1 MKFVTLLAALL
12 LILSTSAAPQG
23 RGFPKPPTPADPA
36 RAPLGSQPVLK
47 ARVDTVQL
55 QREARELSEL
65 ANTLPEEMDRVSHG
79 LLNKDLPDKLKRIE
93 KLSKHLR
100 SEIQP

>member
-1 MKFVTLLAALL
+1 MKSVRLLVAFLLLSTAAL
-12 LILSTSAAPQG
+12 PQG
-23 RGFPKPPTPADPA
+23 RGWPKPPAPADPA
-36 RAPLGSQPVLK
+36 RSPLGNEPGLRAK
-47 ARVDTVQL
+47 VDTVQL

-65 ANTLPEEMDRVSHG
+65 ANTVPAEVDRVSHG
-79 LLNKDLPDKLKRIE
+79 LLNKDLPEKLKRIE